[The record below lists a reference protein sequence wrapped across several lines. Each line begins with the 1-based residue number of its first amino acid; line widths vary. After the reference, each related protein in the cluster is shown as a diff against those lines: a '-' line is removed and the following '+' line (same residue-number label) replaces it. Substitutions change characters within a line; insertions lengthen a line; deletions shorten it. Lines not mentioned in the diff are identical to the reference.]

1 MGKRNQP
8 ENKEAAPESQQVVTE
23 NTEKRPVTYVVV
35 RDGYRVSD
43 REYHTA
49 DDPVALT
56 EKKFWTTVA
65 NKHSHGEKCGIVPY
79 DSRKHRVW

>member
-43 REYHTA
+43 REYLTSN
-49 DDPVALT
+49 DPVAIT
-56 EKKFWTTVA
+56 EQKFWNKVA
-65 NKHSHGEKCGIVPY
+65 KNHSYGEKVEIVPY
-79 DSRKHRVW
+79 DSRAHRVW